1 MSDSSNMYP
10 ESLTLPD
17 GTGIEV
23 RLMGAEDRDAVVAF
37 AQSLPQEDLLFL
49 SVDIT
54 QPSAVDDWIEGI
66 SAGRN
71 STLVAYENGR
81 LIGYAMVQR
90 NPAPWTRRVGEIRV
104 NVAPDFRA
112 RGLGRVLI
120 SRIFDLARG
129 LALKKLMAR
138 MTTEQHGAQAAFRK
152 LGFVPEALLADFVED
167 RNGVSRDLVMM
178 TFDVDGHTDQA
189 GSAVRI

>member
-1 MSDSSNMYP
+1 MSDSSNTYS
-10 ESLTLPD
+10 ENLALPD
-17 GTGIEV
+17 GTAVSV
-23 RLMGAEDRDAVVAF
+23 RLMAAADRDAVVAF
-37 AQSLPQEDLLFL
+37 AQSLPEEDLLFL

-71 STLVAYENGR
+71 STLVAYQDDR

-112 RGLGRVLI
+112 RGLGRILT

-189 GSAVRI
+189 GSSVRI